1 MLNTP
6 FPPWPSFAEDEVSAV
21 ARVLRSN
28 QVSYWTGTEGREFE
42 TEFARWVGVPH
53 AVALNNGTI
62 ALEAALKALGIGP
75 GDEVI
80 VSPRSFI
87 ASASCVV
94 AVGAVPVFADV
105 DYESQNISAETIASV
120 LSPRAVARTARNSAS
135 RGVSFKR

>member
-6 FPPWPSFAEDEVSAV
+6 FPPWPSFAEDEISAV

-28 QVSYWTGTEGREFE
+28 QVNYWTGTEAREFE

-53 AVALNNGTI
+53 AVALNNGTV
-62 ALEAALKALGIGP
+62 ALEAALKALGTGP

-87 ASASCVV
+87 ASAALALFRSDRESLWRMGECGRRYYEEHLSLQVEAARFGEISDGLSCGTEP
-94 AVGAVPVFADV
+94 AG
-105 DYESQNISAETIASV
+105 
-120 LSPRAVARTARNSAS
+120 
-135 RGVSFKR
+135 